1 MFSRDEIKSLT
12 DKVLTMARDAKA
24 DGAEVSFDGGERSAT
39 RWANSS
45 ITTNLV
51 QYDQNVSVTLRLG
64 QKSGNATTREL
75 DDESLKA
82 AVDEAVD
89 AAQKARDNP
98 NLPPLMKGPQDYVKV
113 DAVVPATADFGPG
126 ERARW
131 VKQSVD
137 ICEKKGVL
145 GAGYIPKAYQTTCQ
159 ANSEGLFA
167 YYQYAETG
175 FILTCRMPS
184 GSGSGWAGITGA
196 KDLSQIDVAQLT
208 EVASNKAVKSQK
220 PRAIEPGRYTTILE
234 PRPAARFLSTMMGAF
249 NAGGGGGGFGG
260 GGGGGFNFGGVGRP
274 FVAADGTPK
283 TGQKLFSD
291 AFTLKSD
298 VGNPILRQ
306 TPVNN
311 DGSAA
316 HPVTWIE
323 KGVLKNVF
331 YDANTARRQKVQA
344 SPATPNMSLVVEGT
358 DKSIDDIVK
367 TTRRG
372 LLVTFFW
379 YLRPVDTL
387 TLLNTGMTRDGLF
400 LIENGEIAGPVQN
413 FRWNMSPLVGF
424 ANISAV
430 GKSVPIHT
438 GEAYDGPGTA
448 LVPPIRIEDF
458 YMTSVSPAV

>member
-1 MFSRDEIKSLT
+1 MFNRDEIKSLT
-12 DKVLTMARDAKA
+12 DKVLTMARDARA
-24 DGAEVSFDGGERSAT
+24 DAAEVSFDGGERSAT

-51 QYDQNVSVTLRLG
+51 QYDQNVSITVRLG
-64 QKSGNATTREL
+64 QKPGNATTRDL

-82 AVDEAVD
+82 AVDEAID

-98 NLPPLMKGPQDYVKV
+98 NLQALMKGPQDYVKV

-196 KDLSQIDVAQLT
+196 KDLSQVDVAQLT
-208 EVASNKAVKSQK
+208 EVASNKALKSQK

-260 GGGGGFNFGGVGRP
+260 GGGGFNFGGIGRP

-291 AFTLKSD
+291 AFTVKSD
-298 VGNPILRQ
+298 IGNPILRQ

-316 HPVTWIE
+316 RPVTWIE

-331 YDANTARRQKVQA
+331 YDAATARRQKVQA

-358 DKSIDDIVK
+358 TQSIEDIIK

-430 GKSVPIHT
+430 GKPVPIHT